1 MMNSQIH
8 ETDDKHQMI
17 SHEEL
22 RARLRDR
29 GLVIVDVMPRE
40 TYAEGHIPRSI
51 NLSVAEIEN
60 KARQLIPNLAE
71 EIAIYC
77 AGPN

>member
-1 MMNSQIH
+1 MAMEQIH
-8 ETDDKHQMI
+8 NTIRHSTI
-17 SHEEL
+17 SHDEL

-29 GLVIVDVMPRE
+29 GLVIVDVMPKE

-60 KARQLIPNLAE
+60 KARQLIPSLTQ

-77 AGPN
+77 AGPS